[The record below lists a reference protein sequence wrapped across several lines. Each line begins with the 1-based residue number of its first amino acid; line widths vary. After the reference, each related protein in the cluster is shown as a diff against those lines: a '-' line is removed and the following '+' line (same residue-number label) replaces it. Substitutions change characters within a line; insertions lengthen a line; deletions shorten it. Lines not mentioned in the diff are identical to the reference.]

1 MNIPLIQRDSPLI
14 LVVDDDKFMRIQLR
28 HAMEEAGYQVVEA
41 SDGEQGLAVYTRVQ
55 PDIVL
60 LDALMPVMDGFTCCN
75 LLRAYPVSDRTA
87 SSSVAATLIPTP
99 VLMITALEDQESVDQ
114 AFEAGATDY
123 ITKPIHWAV
132 LRQRVHRLLEAT
144 RATAQLRQQTE
155 RAQLSEEQL
164 RLALEA
170 AHMGTWDWDILG
182 GKVSHSVTTEALHGL
197 PPGSFDGTYKSFIR
211 SLHPEDQELVTQAVH
226 RTLEEG
232 ADYNIEFRVIW
243 PDGSVHWV
251 VSKGQVY
258 YDSSGKAVRMTG
270 INMDM
275 TKRKQAEEALR
286 ESEARLRL
294 ALEAAHT
301 GIWDWNI
308 PLNKVT
314 WSDNFERLFG
324 LETGSFGRTYQ
335 AFLECVHSEDREFVA
350 QSVKSAVEEG
360 ANHEIEFRIV
370 WPDGS
375 VRWMVGQGRVF
386 YDETGKA
393 VRMLGTTI
401 DITERKRAEEERVQ
415 LLEREQIARAESEA
429 ARNAAEE
436 AQKRITNILGSITDA
451 FFALDNQ
458 WRFTYLNRQA
468 EQLLQR
474 THKELLSKNL
484 WDEFPEAVGSV
495 LFEQYH
501 KAVSEQVSVEFEA
514 FYPPLNRWFDVHA
527 YPARDG
533 VSVYF
538 QDITDRKQAEEAL
551 RQSEERFQIVARA
564 TNDAIWDWNLLTNE
578 LWWNEGVQT
587 LFGYLAEEVGLGI
600 SWWYEQIH
608 PEDRERVVSEI
619 HAVINKGRQ
628 FWSHE
633 YRFRRN
639 DGSYAYIFD
648 RGYLVHDNKGNP
660 GRMIGAMMDITD
672 RKRAQE
678 ELQRQT
684 MRSQLFAE
692 VTLKIRQSLQIEEI
706 LQTTVTEVHR
716 ILKADRVL
724 IFQLWSNGFGKI
736 VTEAVNPNW
745 SSVLGENITDDY
757 FESEYLNRYSQGRI
771 YTIADI
777 ETAKIPDCLI
787 EFMQDFK
794 VKAKLAVPIFLKEK
808 LWGLLVAHQ
817 CEHPRQWSSFETE
830 LMGQLAAQIGIA
842 LAQAQLLEQETRQ
855 RQELLRS
862 NTELQQFASIAS
874 HDLQEPLRKI
884 QAFGNRL
891 KDKYSEALTDQGC
904 DYLDRMQNAAQ
915 RMQTLI
921 DDLLILSRV
930 TTKAQP
936 FVPVNLSQVTQ
947 EVLSDLEV
955 CIQQSRGRVEVG
967 ELPII
972 DADPLQ
978 MRQLLQ
984 NLISNAMKFHRNEEL
999 PVVKIYSQLL
1009 ENQEDHPTGGL
1020 TAAEFCQIIVEDNG
1034 IGFDEKY
1041 LDRIFNVFQRLHT
1054 RSEYQGTGVGLAIC
1068 RKIAERHEGSIT
1080 AESTLGVGSK
1090 FIVTLPIKQ
1099 RRGENPE

>member
-41 SDGEQGLAVYTRVQ
+41 SNGEQGLAVYSRVQ

-75 LLRAYPVSDRTA
+75 LLRAYPVSDRTT
-87 SSSVAATLIPTP
+87 SSSVAASLIPTP

-144 RATAQLRQQTE
+144 RVTAQLQQQTE
-155 RAQLSEEQL
+155 RAKLSEEQL

-170 AHMGTWDWDILG
+170 AHMGTWDWDIQA
-182 GKVSHSVTTEALHGL
+182 GKVTHSVTTEALHGL
-197 PPGSFDGTYKSFIR
+197 PPGSFDGTYESFLR
-211 SLHPEDQELVTQAVH
+211 SLHPEDQELVTQAVD

-258 YDSSGKAVRMTG
+258 YDSTGKAVRMTG

-275 TKRKQAEEALR
+275 TERKQAEEALR

-314 WSDNFERLFG
+314 WSDNFEGLFG
-324 LETGSFGRTYQ
+324 LESGSFGRTYQ
-335 AFLECVHSEDREFVA
+335 AFLECVHPEDREFVA

-360 ANHEIEFRIV
+360 ANYEIEFRIV

-386 YDETGKA
+386 YDDAGKA

-429 ARNAAEE
+429 ARSAAEE

-474 THKELLSKNL
+474 THKELLGKNL

-495 LFEQYH
+495 LFEQYR

-514 FYPPLNRWFDVHA
+514 FYPPLNTWFDVHA

-533 VSVYF
+533 LSVYF
-538 QDITDRKQAEEAL
+538 QDITERKQ
-551 RQSEERFQIVARA
+551 
-564 TNDAIWDWNLLTNE
+564 
-578 LWWNEGVQT
+578 
-587 LFGYLAEEVGLGI
+587 
-600 SWWYEQIH
+600 
-608 PEDRERVVSEI
+608 
-619 HAVINKGRQ
+619 
-628 FWSHE
+628 
-633 YRFRRN
+633 
-639 DGSYAYIFD
+639 
-648 RGYLVHDNKGNP
+648 
-660 GRMIGAMMDITD
+660 
-672 RKRAQE
+672 AQE

-724 IFQLWSNGFGKI
+724 IFQFWSNGFGKI
-736 VTEAVNPNW
+736 VTEAVNPNS
-745 SSVLGENITDDY
+745 SSVLGNNITDDY
-757 FESEYLNRYSQGRI
+757 FESEYLHRYSQGRI

-787 EFMQDFK
+787 EFMQEFN

-817 CEHPRQWSSFETE
+817 CERPRHWSSFETE

-891 KDKYSEALTDQGC
+891 KDKYSETLTDQGC

-936 FVPVNLSQVTQ
+936 FVGVNLSQVTQ

-955 CIQQSRGRVEVG
+955 CIQQSRGHVEVG

-984 NLISNAMKFHRNEEL
+984 NLISNAMKFYRNEEL

-1068 RKIAERHEGSIT
+1068 RKIAERHNGSIT
-1080 AESTLGVGSK
+1080 AESTLGMGSK

>member
-1 MNIPLIQRDSPLI
+1 
-14 LVVDDDKFMRIQLR
+14 
-28 HAMEEAGYQVVEA
+28 
-41 SDGEQGLAVYTRVQ
+41 
-55 PDIVL
+55 L
-60 LDALMPVMDGFTCCN
+60 L
-75 LLRAYPVSDRTA
+75 
-87 SSSVAATLIPTP
+87 
-99 VLMITALEDQESVDQ
+99 
-114 AFEAGATDY
+114 
-123 ITKPIHWAV
+123 
-132 LRQRVHRLLEAT
+132 
-144 RATAQLRQQTE
+144 
-155 RAQLSEEQL
+155 
-164 RLALEA
+164 
-170 AHMGTWDWDILG
+170 
-182 GKVSHSVTTEALHGL
+182 
-197 PPGSFDGTYKSFIR
+197 
-211 SLHPEDQELVTQAVH
+211 
-226 RTLEEG
+226 
-232 ADYNIEFRVIW
+232 
-243 PDGSVHWV
+243 
-251 VSKGQVY
+251 
-258 YDSSGKAVRMTG
+258 
-270 INMDM
+270 
-275 TKRKQAEEALR
+275 

-314 WSDNFERLFG
+314 WSDNFEQLFG

-335 AFLECVHSEDREFVA
+335 AFLECVHPEDREFVA

-360 ANHEIEFRIV
+360 ANHEVEFRIV

-474 THKELLSKNL
+474 THKELLGKNL
-484 WDEFPEAVGSV
+484 WDEFPEAAGSV
-495 LFEQYH
+495 LSEQYH

-533 VSVYF
+533 LSVYF
-538 QDITDRKQAEEAL
+538 QNITDRKRAEEAL
-551 RQSEERFQIVARA
+551 RESEA
-564 TNDAIWDWNLLTNE
+564 
-578 LWWNEGVQT
+578 
-587 LFGYLAEEVGLGI
+587 
-600 SWWYEQIH
+600 
-608 PEDRERVVSEI
+608 
-619 HAVINKGRQ
+619 
-628 FWSHE
+628 
-633 YRFRRN
+633 RFRRLVESN
-639 DGSYAYIFD
+639 IIGVVFADLSGKIAIANNAFLEMVGYTPEELHSGKMRWDEMTPPEYRHLDEQASNEFRKLGVCNYFEKEYIRKDGS
-648 RGYLVHDNKGNP
+648 RVPVLVGGALLEGSQDNTVCFVL
-660 GRMIGAMMDITD
+660 DISD

-692 VTLKIRQSLQIEEI
+692 VTLKIRQSLEIEEI
-706 LQTTVTEVHR
+706 LQTTVTEVQR

-745 SSVLGENITDDY
+745 SSVLGQNITDDY
-757 FESEYLNRYSQGRI
+757 FESEYLHRYSQGRI

-787 EFMQDFK
+787 EFMQEFK

-817 CEHPRQWSSFETE
+817 CERPRQWSSFETE

-855 RQELLRS
+855 RQELVRS

-936 FVPVNLSQVTQ
+936 FVPVNLTQVTQ

-955 CIQQSRGRVEVG
+955 CIQQSRGHVEVG

-999 PVVKIYSQLL
+999 PVVKIHSKLL
-1009 ENQEDHPTGGL
+1009 ESQEDHPTGGL
-1020 TAAEFCQIIVEDNG
+1020 TAPELCQIIVEDNG

>member
-1 MNIPLIQRDSPLI
+1 MNVPLIQRDSPLI

-41 SDGEQGLAVYTRVQ
+41 SNGEQGLAVYSRVQ

-170 AHMGTWDWDILG
+170 AQMGTWDWDIRA
-182 GKVSHSVTTEALHGL
+182 GKVTHSVTTEALHGL
-197 PPGSFDGTYKSFIR
+197 PPGSFDGTYESFLR
-211 SLHPEDQELVTQAVH
+211 SLHPEDQELVTQAVD

-258 YDSSGKAVRMTG
+258 YDSTGKAVRMTG

-275 TKRKQAEEALR
+275 TERKQAEEALR

-301 GIWDWNI
+301 GIWDWNL

-314 WSDNFERLFG
+314 WSDNFEGLFG
-324 LETGSFGRTYQ
+324 LESGSFGRTYQ
-335 AFLECVHSEDREFVA
+335 AFLESVHPEDREFVA

-429 ARNAAEE
+429 ARSAAEE

-474 THKELLSKNL
+474 TRKELLGKNL
-484 WDEFPEAVGSV
+484 WDEFPETVGSV
-495 LFEQYH
+495 LSEQYH
-501 KAVSEQVSVEFEA
+501 KALSEQVSVEFEA
-514 FYPPLNRWFDVHA
+514 FYPPLNLWFDVHA

-533 VSVYF
+533 LSVYF
-538 QDITDRKQAEEAL
+538 QDITGRKRAEEAL
-551 RQSEERFQIVARA
+551 RESEAQFRRLVESNIIGVVFADLGGKLAMANNAFLEMVGYTPEELHSGEMR
-564 TNDAIWDWNLLTNE
+564 WDEMT
-578 LWWNEGVQT
+578 
-587 LFGYLAEEVGLGI
+587 
-600 SWWYEQIH
+600 
-608 PEDRERVVSEI
+608 PP
-619 HAVINKGRQ
+619 
-628 FWSHE
+628 E
-633 YRFRRN
+633 YRHLDEQAINEFRQSGVCNYFEKEYIRK
-639 DGSYAYIFD
+639 DGSRVPVLIGGALLE
-648 RGYLVHDNKGNP
+648 GSQDNA
-660 GRMIGAMMDITD
+660 ICFVLEISD
-672 RKRAQE
+672 RKQAQE
-678 ELQRQT
+678 ELKRQT

-745 SSVLGENITDDY
+745 SSVLGNNITDDY
-757 FESEYLNRYSQGRI
+757 FESEYLHRYSQGRI

-787 EFMQDFK
+787 EFMQEFN

-817 CEHPRQWSSFETE
+817 CERPRHWSRFETE

-891 KDKYSEALTDQGC
+891 KDKYSETLTDQGC

-936 FVPVNLSQVTQ
+936 FVPVNLNQVTQ

-955 CIQQSRGRVEVG
+955 CIQQSRGHVEVG

-984 NLISNAMKFHRNEEL
+984 NLISNAMKFYRNEEL

-1009 ENQEDHPTGGL
+1009 ENQEDYPTGGL
-1020 TAAEFCQIIVEDNG
+1020 TAAELCQIIVEDNG

-1054 RSEYQGTGVGLAIC
+1054 RNEYQGTGVGLAIC

-1080 AESTLGVGSK
+1080 AESTLEVGSK